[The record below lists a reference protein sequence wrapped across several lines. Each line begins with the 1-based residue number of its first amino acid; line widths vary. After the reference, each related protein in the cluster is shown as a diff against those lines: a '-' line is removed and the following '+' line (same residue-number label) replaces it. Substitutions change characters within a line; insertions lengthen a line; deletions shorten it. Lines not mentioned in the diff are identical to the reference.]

1 MDQREQEQR
10 PVRREYGSS
19 AAADSIGQARRVI
32 DQLEARI
39 NDARRVPMSKTL
51 SIVDAGEL
59 IDLIGQLRIVLPHTV
74 VQAQAILEQQKQILG
89 EAKAEADRTADKAD
103 EIYTTTVEKAKQFE
117 QEVKADADAYDKQI
131 RQKAQEDSN
140 AIIEDAN
147 TRANQ
152 IIFSAQQ
159 QSQKLVDDNEITRRA
174 QAYAVETRER
184 AEKDADSIYNQACAQ
199 VDKMLSGAAAALSRS
214 ASELAAL
221 RDSLLTQGSARQQ
234 DRYRLEAIPMNEKN
248 TLYIV
253 VPCYKEQE
261 VLPETSRRLREKMRQ
276 LMDEG
281 KISRRSRVMFVNAGS
296 SDNTWAIIS
305 ELHEKDPEMFSGVNL
320 SRNRGHQNALL
331 AGLLT
336 AVNDADMIVSMDA
349 DLQDDINAVDEMVDD
364 YHKGYDVVYGVR
376 SKRETDTFFKRFT
389 AEGFY
394 KVMKALGV
402 DIVFNHADYRLMSRR
417 AVEGLAQFTEVNLF
431 LRGIVP
437 QIGYKWTTV
446 TYERAERFAGESKY
460 PLKKMI
466 AFAAD
471 GITSFS
477 VKPIRLV
484 FSTGVVVFIVSL
496 IMLIYALVAKL
507 AGHTSVGWTS
517 LMGSIWLIGG
527 IQLLGLGVV
536 GEYIGKIYNETKRRP
551 RFIIESVLNKAD
563 NE

>member
-140 AIIEDAN
+140 AIIADAN

-221 RDSLLTQGSARQQ
+221 RDSLLTQGSAQQQ
-234 DRYRLEAIPMNEKN
+234 DR
-248 TLYIV
+248 
-253 VPCYKEQE
+253 
-261 VLPETSRRLREKMRQ
+261 
-276 LMDEG
+276 
-281 KISRRSRVMFVNAGS
+281 
-296 SDNTWAIIS
+296 
-305 ELHEKDPEMFSGVNL
+305 
-320 SRNRGHQNALL
+320 
-331 AGLLT
+331 
-336 AVNDADMIVSMDA
+336 
-349 DLQDDINAVDEMVDD
+349 
-364 YHKGYDVVYGVR
+364 
-376 SKRETDTFFKRFT
+376 
-389 AEGFY
+389 
-394 KVMKALGV
+394 
-402 DIVFNHADYRLMSRR
+402 
-417 AVEGLAQFTEVNLF
+417 
-431 LRGIVP
+431 
-437 QIGYKWTTV
+437 
-446 TYERAERFAGESKY
+446 
-460 PLKKMI
+460 
-466 AFAAD
+466 
-471 GITSFS
+471 
-477 VKPIRLV
+477 
-484 FSTGVVVFIVSL
+484 
-496 IMLIYALVAKL
+496 
-507 AGHTSVGWTS
+507 
-517 LMGSIWLIGG
+517 
-527 IQLLGLGVV
+527 
-536 GEYIGKIYNETKRRP
+536 
-551 RFIIESVLNKAD
+551 
-563 NE
+563 

>member
-19 AAADSIGQARRVI
+19 TAVDSIGQARRVI

-51 SIVDAGEL
+51 SIVDTGEL

-221 RDSLLTQGSARQQ
+221 RDNLLTQGSAQQQ
-234 DRYRLEAIPMNEKN
+234 DR
-248 TLYIV
+248 
-253 VPCYKEQE
+253 
-261 VLPETSRRLREKMRQ
+261 
-276 LMDEG
+276 
-281 KISRRSRVMFVNAGS
+281 
-296 SDNTWAIIS
+296 
-305 ELHEKDPEMFSGVNL
+305 
-320 SRNRGHQNALL
+320 
-331 AGLLT
+331 
-336 AVNDADMIVSMDA
+336 
-349 DLQDDINAVDEMVDD
+349 
-364 YHKGYDVVYGVR
+364 
-376 SKRETDTFFKRFT
+376 
-389 AEGFY
+389 
-394 KVMKALGV
+394 
-402 DIVFNHADYRLMSRR
+402 
-417 AVEGLAQFTEVNLF
+417 
-431 LRGIVP
+431 
-437 QIGYKWTTV
+437 
-446 TYERAERFAGESKY
+446 
-460 PLKKMI
+460 
-466 AFAAD
+466 
-471 GITSFS
+471 
-477 VKPIRLV
+477 
-484 FSTGVVVFIVSL
+484 
-496 IMLIYALVAKL
+496 
-507 AGHTSVGWTS
+507 
-517 LMGSIWLIGG
+517 
-527 IQLLGLGVV
+527 
-536 GEYIGKIYNETKRRP
+536 
-551 RFIIESVLNKAD
+551 
-563 NE
+563 

>member
-1 MDQREQEQR
+1 MDTLLYAGSFDPVTRGHMDVIRRTAALCSQLVVAVMHNPEKHGFLSVPMRVELLETACRELPNVRVIAHGGLLVDCAHEVGAQAVIRGLRPLGDFESEYQMAQVNRKLGGVETLLITTSDDCASISSSIVRQVAAFGGDISPLVPEGDGRKNSERALRPSGIRTPYFKHIYKGLNMDNQRRYRRPNSDVKEDKMDQREQEQR

-19 AAADSIGQARRVI
+19 TAADSIGQARRVI

-89 EAKAEADRTADKAD
+89 DAKAEADRTADKAD

-234 DRYRLEAIPMNEKN
+234 DR
-248 TLYIV
+248 
-253 VPCYKEQE
+253 
-261 VLPETSRRLREKMRQ
+261 
-276 LMDEG
+276 
-281 KISRRSRVMFVNAGS
+281 
-296 SDNTWAIIS
+296 
-305 ELHEKDPEMFSGVNL
+305 
-320 SRNRGHQNALL
+320 
-331 AGLLT
+331 
-336 AVNDADMIVSMDA
+336 
-349 DLQDDINAVDEMVDD
+349 
-364 YHKGYDVVYGVR
+364 
-376 SKRETDTFFKRFT
+376 
-389 AEGFY
+389 
-394 KVMKALGV
+394 
-402 DIVFNHADYRLMSRR
+402 
-417 AVEGLAQFTEVNLF
+417 
-431 LRGIVP
+431 
-437 QIGYKWTTV
+437 
-446 TYERAERFAGESKY
+446 
-460 PLKKMI
+460 
-466 AFAAD
+466 
-471 GITSFS
+471 
-477 VKPIRLV
+477 
-484 FSTGVVVFIVSL
+484 
-496 IMLIYALVAKL
+496 
-507 AGHTSVGWTS
+507 
-517 LMGSIWLIGG
+517 
-527 IQLLGLGVV
+527 
-536 GEYIGKIYNETKRRP
+536 
-551 RFIIESVLNKAD
+551 
-563 NE
+563 

>member
-1 MDQREQEQR
+1 MDNQRRYRRPNSDVKEDKMDQREQEQR

-103 EIYTTTVEKAKQFE
+103 EIYTTTVE
-117 QEVKADADAYDKQI
+117 EVKADADAYDKQI

-184 AEKDADSIYNQACAQ
+184 AEKDADSIYNQACVQ

-234 DRYRLEAIPMNEKN
+234 DR
-248 TLYIV
+248 
-253 VPCYKEQE
+253 
-261 VLPETSRRLREKMRQ
+261 
-276 LMDEG
+276 
-281 KISRRSRVMFVNAGS
+281 
-296 SDNTWAIIS
+296 
-305 ELHEKDPEMFSGVNL
+305 
-320 SRNRGHQNALL
+320 
-331 AGLLT
+331 
-336 AVNDADMIVSMDA
+336 
-349 DLQDDINAVDEMVDD
+349 
-364 YHKGYDVVYGVR
+364 
-376 SKRETDTFFKRFT
+376 
-389 AEGFY
+389 
-394 KVMKALGV
+394 
-402 DIVFNHADYRLMSRR
+402 
-417 AVEGLAQFTEVNLF
+417 
-431 LRGIVP
+431 
-437 QIGYKWTTV
+437 
-446 TYERAERFAGESKY
+446 
-460 PLKKMI
+460 
-466 AFAAD
+466 
-471 GITSFS
+471 
-477 VKPIRLV
+477 
-484 FSTGVVVFIVSL
+484 
-496 IMLIYALVAKL
+496 
-507 AGHTSVGWTS
+507 
-517 LMGSIWLIGG
+517 
-527 IQLLGLGVV
+527 
-536 GEYIGKIYNETKRRP
+536 
-551 RFIIESVLNKAD
+551 
-563 NE
+563 

>member
-1 MDQREQEQR
+1 MDNQRRYRRPNSDVKEDKMDQREQEQR

-221 RDSLLTQGSARQQ
+221 RDNLLTQGSAQQQ
-234 DRYRLEAIPMNEKN
+234 DR
-248 TLYIV
+248 
-253 VPCYKEQE
+253 
-261 VLPETSRRLREKMRQ
+261 
-276 LMDEG
+276 
-281 KISRRSRVMFVNAGS
+281 
-296 SDNTWAIIS
+296 
-305 ELHEKDPEMFSGVNL
+305 
-320 SRNRGHQNALL
+320 
-331 AGLLT
+331 
-336 AVNDADMIVSMDA
+336 
-349 DLQDDINAVDEMVDD
+349 
-364 YHKGYDVVYGVR
+364 
-376 SKRETDTFFKRFT
+376 
-389 AEGFY
+389 
-394 KVMKALGV
+394 
-402 DIVFNHADYRLMSRR
+402 
-417 AVEGLAQFTEVNLF
+417 
-431 LRGIVP
+431 
-437 QIGYKWTTV
+437 
-446 TYERAERFAGESKY
+446 
-460 PLKKMI
+460 
-466 AFAAD
+466 
-471 GITSFS
+471 
-477 VKPIRLV
+477 
-484 FSTGVVVFIVSL
+484 
-496 IMLIYALVAKL
+496 
-507 AGHTSVGWTS
+507 
-517 LMGSIWLIGG
+517 
-527 IQLLGLGVV
+527 
-536 GEYIGKIYNETKRRP
+536 
-551 RFIIESVLNKAD
+551 
-563 NE
+563 

>member
-19 AAADSIGQARRVI
+19 TAADSIGQARRVI

-51 SIVDAGEL
+51 SIVDTGEL

-89 EAKAEADRTADKAD
+89 DAKAEADRTADKAD

-221 RDSLLTQGSARQQ
+221 RDNLLTQGSAQQQ
-234 DRYRLEAIPMNEKN
+234 DR
-248 TLYIV
+248 
-253 VPCYKEQE
+253 
-261 VLPETSRRLREKMRQ
+261 
-276 LMDEG
+276 
-281 KISRRSRVMFVNAGS
+281 
-296 SDNTWAIIS
+296 
-305 ELHEKDPEMFSGVNL
+305 
-320 SRNRGHQNALL
+320 
-331 AGLLT
+331 
-336 AVNDADMIVSMDA
+336 
-349 DLQDDINAVDEMVDD
+349 
-364 YHKGYDVVYGVR
+364 
-376 SKRETDTFFKRFT
+376 
-389 AEGFY
+389 
-394 KVMKALGV
+394 
-402 DIVFNHADYRLMSRR
+402 
-417 AVEGLAQFTEVNLF
+417 
-431 LRGIVP
+431 
-437 QIGYKWTTV
+437 
-446 TYERAERFAGESKY
+446 
-460 PLKKMI
+460 
-466 AFAAD
+466 
-471 GITSFS
+471 
-477 VKPIRLV
+477 
-484 FSTGVVVFIVSL
+484 
-496 IMLIYALVAKL
+496 
-507 AGHTSVGWTS
+507 
-517 LMGSIWLIGG
+517 
-527 IQLLGLGVV
+527 
-536 GEYIGKIYNETKRRP
+536 
-551 RFIIESVLNKAD
+551 
-563 NE
+563 

>member
-1 MDQREQEQR
+1 MDNQRRYRRPNSDVKEDKMDQREQEQR

-51 SIVDAGEL
+51 SIVDTGEL

-89 EAKAEADRTADKAD
+89 DAKAEADRTADKAD

-221 RDSLLTQGSARQQ
+221 RDSLLTQGSAQQQ
-234 DRYRLEAIPMNEKN
+234 DR
-248 TLYIV
+248 
-253 VPCYKEQE
+253 
-261 VLPETSRRLREKMRQ
+261 
-276 LMDEG
+276 
-281 KISRRSRVMFVNAGS
+281 
-296 SDNTWAIIS
+296 
-305 ELHEKDPEMFSGVNL
+305 
-320 SRNRGHQNALL
+320 
-331 AGLLT
+331 
-336 AVNDADMIVSMDA
+336 
-349 DLQDDINAVDEMVDD
+349 
-364 YHKGYDVVYGVR
+364 
-376 SKRETDTFFKRFT
+376 
-389 AEGFY
+389 
-394 KVMKALGV
+394 
-402 DIVFNHADYRLMSRR
+402 
-417 AVEGLAQFTEVNLF
+417 
-431 LRGIVP
+431 
-437 QIGYKWTTV
+437 
-446 TYERAERFAGESKY
+446 
-460 PLKKMI
+460 
-466 AFAAD
+466 
-471 GITSFS
+471 
-477 VKPIRLV
+477 
-484 FSTGVVVFIVSL
+484 
-496 IMLIYALVAKL
+496 
-507 AGHTSVGWTS
+507 
-517 LMGSIWLIGG
+517 
-527 IQLLGLGVV
+527 
-536 GEYIGKIYNETKRRP
+536 
-551 RFIIESVLNKAD
+551 
-563 NE
+563 

>member
-1 MDQREQEQR
+1 MDNQRRYRRPNSDVKEDKMDQREQEQR

-199 VDKMLSGAAAALSRS
+199 VDKML
-214 ASELAAL
+214 
-221 RDSLLTQGSARQQ
+221 
-234 DRYRLEAIPMNEKN
+234 
-248 TLYIV
+248 
-253 VPCYKEQE
+253 
-261 VLPETSRRLREKMRQ
+261 
-276 LMDEG
+276 
-281 KISRRSRVMFVNAGS
+281 
-296 SDNTWAIIS
+296 
-305 ELHEKDPEMFSGVNL
+305 
-320 SRNRGHQNALL
+320 
-331 AGLLT
+331 
-336 AVNDADMIVSMDA
+336 
-349 DLQDDINAVDEMVDD
+349 
-364 YHKGYDVVYGVR
+364 
-376 SKRETDTFFKRFT
+376 
-389 AEGFY
+389 
-394 KVMKALGV
+394 
-402 DIVFNHADYRLMSRR
+402 
-417 AVEGLAQFTEVNLF
+417 
-431 LRGIVP
+431 
-437 QIGYKWTTV
+437 
-446 TYERAERFAGESKY
+446 
-460 PLKKMI
+460 
-466 AFAAD
+466 
-471 GITSFS
+471 
-477 VKPIRLV
+477 
-484 FSTGVVVFIVSL
+484 
-496 IMLIYALVAKL
+496 
-507 AGHTSVGWTS
+507 
-517 LMGSIWLIGG
+517 
-527 IQLLGLGVV
+527 
-536 GEYIGKIYNETKRRP
+536 
-551 RFIIESVLNKAD
+551 
-563 NE
+563 

>member
-51 SIVDAGEL
+51 SIVDTGEL

-89 EAKAEADRTADKAD
+89 DAKAEADRTADKAD

-221 RDSLLTQGSARQQ
+221 RDNLLTQGSAQQQ
-234 DRYRLEAIPMNEKN
+234 DR
-248 TLYIV
+248 
-253 VPCYKEQE
+253 
-261 VLPETSRRLREKMRQ
+261 
-276 LMDEG
+276 
-281 KISRRSRVMFVNAGS
+281 
-296 SDNTWAIIS
+296 
-305 ELHEKDPEMFSGVNL
+305 
-320 SRNRGHQNALL
+320 
-331 AGLLT
+331 
-336 AVNDADMIVSMDA
+336 
-349 DLQDDINAVDEMVDD
+349 
-364 YHKGYDVVYGVR
+364 
-376 SKRETDTFFKRFT
+376 
-389 AEGFY
+389 
-394 KVMKALGV
+394 
-402 DIVFNHADYRLMSRR
+402 
-417 AVEGLAQFTEVNLF
+417 
-431 LRGIVP
+431 
-437 QIGYKWTTV
+437 
-446 TYERAERFAGESKY
+446 
-460 PLKKMI
+460 
-466 AFAAD
+466 
-471 GITSFS
+471 
-477 VKPIRLV
+477 
-484 FSTGVVVFIVSL
+484 
-496 IMLIYALVAKL
+496 
-507 AGHTSVGWTS
+507 
-517 LMGSIWLIGG
+517 
-527 IQLLGLGVV
+527 
-536 GEYIGKIYNETKRRP
+536 
-551 RFIIESVLNKAD
+551 
-563 NE
+563 

>member
-1 MDQREQEQR
+1 MDNQRRYRRPNSDVKEDKMDQREQEQR

-19 AAADSIGQARRVI
+19 TAADSIGQARRVI

-221 RDSLLTQGSARQQ
+221 RDNLLTQGSAQQQ
-234 DRYRLEAIPMNEKN
+234 DR
-248 TLYIV
+248 
-253 VPCYKEQE
+253 
-261 VLPETSRRLREKMRQ
+261 
-276 LMDEG
+276 
-281 KISRRSRVMFVNAGS
+281 
-296 SDNTWAIIS
+296 
-305 ELHEKDPEMFSGVNL
+305 
-320 SRNRGHQNALL
+320 
-331 AGLLT
+331 
-336 AVNDADMIVSMDA
+336 
-349 DLQDDINAVDEMVDD
+349 
-364 YHKGYDVVYGVR
+364 
-376 SKRETDTFFKRFT
+376 
-389 AEGFY
+389 
-394 KVMKALGV
+394 
-402 DIVFNHADYRLMSRR
+402 
-417 AVEGLAQFTEVNLF
+417 
-431 LRGIVP
+431 
-437 QIGYKWTTV
+437 
-446 TYERAERFAGESKY
+446 
-460 PLKKMI
+460 
-466 AFAAD
+466 
-471 GITSFS
+471 
-477 VKPIRLV
+477 
-484 FSTGVVVFIVSL
+484 
-496 IMLIYALVAKL
+496 
-507 AGHTSVGWTS
+507 
-517 LMGSIWLIGG
+517 
-527 IQLLGLGVV
+527 
-536 GEYIGKIYNETKRRP
+536 
-551 RFIIESVLNKAD
+551 
-563 NE
+563 

>member
-19 AAADSIGQARRVI
+19 TAADSIGQARRVI

-159 QSQKLVDDNEITRRA
+159 QSQKLVEDNEITRRA

-221 RDSLLTQGSARQQ
+221 RDNLLTQGNNQQQ
-234 DRYRLEAIPMNEKN
+234 DR
-248 TLYIV
+248 
-253 VPCYKEQE
+253 
-261 VLPETSRRLREKMRQ
+261 
-276 LMDEG
+276 
-281 KISRRSRVMFVNAGS
+281 
-296 SDNTWAIIS
+296 
-305 ELHEKDPEMFSGVNL
+305 
-320 SRNRGHQNALL
+320 
-331 AGLLT
+331 
-336 AVNDADMIVSMDA
+336 
-349 DLQDDINAVDEMVDD
+349 
-364 YHKGYDVVYGVR
+364 
-376 SKRETDTFFKRFT
+376 
-389 AEGFY
+389 
-394 KVMKALGV
+394 
-402 DIVFNHADYRLMSRR
+402 
-417 AVEGLAQFTEVNLF
+417 
-431 LRGIVP
+431 
-437 QIGYKWTTV
+437 
-446 TYERAERFAGESKY
+446 
-460 PLKKMI
+460 
-466 AFAAD
+466 
-471 GITSFS
+471 
-477 VKPIRLV
+477 
-484 FSTGVVVFIVSL
+484 
-496 IMLIYALVAKL
+496 
-507 AGHTSVGWTS
+507 
-517 LMGSIWLIGG
+517 
-527 IQLLGLGVV
+527 
-536 GEYIGKIYNETKRRP
+536 
-551 RFIIESVLNKAD
+551 
-563 NE
+563 